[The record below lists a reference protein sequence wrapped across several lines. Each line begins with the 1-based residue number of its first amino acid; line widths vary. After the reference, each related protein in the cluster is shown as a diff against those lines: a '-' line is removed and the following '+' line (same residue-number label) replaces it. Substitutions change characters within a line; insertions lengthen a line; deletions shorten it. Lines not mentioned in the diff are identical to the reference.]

1 MADLAEIALK
11 FLELSHWRVEAN
23 VTTPTSEIPGGALNW
38 CNTNGFESELQA
50 LQVDLFSIAK
60 LRFESKPFLV
70 LFYSKE
76 SFQTLVSS
84 LLTDSDSQVRR
95 TLLEYSVAKL
105 CVFFGRQRGM
115 IDQLIPLVIELP
127 LIYYI

>member
-50 LQVDLFSIAK
+50 LQVIYLRSSIAQ
-60 LRFESKPFLV
+60 LSAQRAELIYRSSLHAGIISDLSFLV
-70 LFYSKE
+70 A
-76 SFQTLVSS
+76 
-84 LLTDSDSQVRR
+84 DR
-95 TLLEYSVAKL
+95 LELS
-105 CVFFGRQRGM
+105 G
-115 IDQLIPLVIELP
+115 
-127 LIYYI
+127 